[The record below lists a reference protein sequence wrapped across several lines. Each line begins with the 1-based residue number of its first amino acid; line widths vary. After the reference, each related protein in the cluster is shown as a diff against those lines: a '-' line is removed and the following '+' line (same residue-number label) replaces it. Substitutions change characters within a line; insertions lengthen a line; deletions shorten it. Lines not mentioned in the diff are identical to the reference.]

1 MKNIIFPA
9 VAICFATILNAA
21 NMPDMSAYDQMFNDL
36 SKNRAGLSNE
46 QINKLK
52 SPFPTIKQ
60 VESIATES
68 KPNSTVGNTL
78 NAILIDRVKVNE
90 KWYKVGDY
98 IGSYRIME
106 IKSKSIILSNE
117 ENNMELK
124 LNQGNQNVV
133 ITYK

>member
-9 VAICFATILNAA
+9 VAICFATILNAT

-52 SPFPTIKQ
+52 SPFPVVKQ
-60 VESIATES
+60 TGIVVS
-68 KPNSTVGNTL
+68 KPGATVGNVL